1 MRAAQLFG
9 PGDLRIVDLPV
20 PVPGPGQALVRVM
33 RYSPYGTDV
42 GTYLN
47 RYGRYVTAYPVG
59 IGADFS
65 GVIEALGSDVTGLKT
80 GDRVAALA
88 LDHCGTCAN
97 CDKGRTNLCLDP
109 ALKHPARQTCCEEFT
124 LVSACKLAV
133 LPDGVS
139 FEDASMLAGIV
150 DALNA
155 FEQMGLVEGDTV
167 AIVGVG
173 AMGLGAIATA
183 AALGLNV
190 VALGGTGKRCDM
202 ARAYNAHVLAIT
214 SHNEDL
220 KVRALAHQPGGFA
233 AVMETTAS
241 DWGLSQALSVAAPGG
256 VVAITGGG
264 DIKLTAWDLVD
275 RELRLVGIRAGHHQE
290 QALDLIASGRL
301 SLRLTVNDRFPLDR
315 VAEAFELLAGPD
327 AKDIGR
333 LVIEIGGTA

>member
-47 RYGRYVTAYPVG
+47 RYGRYVAAYPVG

-65 GVIEALGSDVTGLKT
+65 GVIEALGPDVTGLKS

-109 ALKHPARQTCCEEFT
+109 AFKHPARQTCCEEYT
-124 LVSACKLAV
+124 LVSACKLAM
-133 LPDGVS
+133 LPEGVS

-155 FEQMGLVEGDTV
+155 FEKMGLVEGDTV

-183 AALGLNV
+183 AALGLKV

-202 ARAYNAHVLAIT
+202 AREYGAHVLSIT

-241 DWGLSQALSVAAPGG
+241 DWGLSQAFSVAAPGG

-290 QALDLIASGRL
+290 QAMELIASGRL
-301 SLRLTVNDRFPLDR
+301 SLRLTVNDRFSLDR